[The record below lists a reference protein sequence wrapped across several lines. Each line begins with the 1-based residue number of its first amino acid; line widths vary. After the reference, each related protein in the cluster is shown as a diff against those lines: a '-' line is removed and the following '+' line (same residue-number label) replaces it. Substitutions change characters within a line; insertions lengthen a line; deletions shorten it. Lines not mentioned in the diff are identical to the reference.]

1 MNVDSQLIDSI
12 WEGYDDPL
20 PKVDQIERIFINQL
34 TSGKM
39 TH

>member
-1 MNVDSQLIDSI
+1 MNVDSQLLESI

-20 PKVDQIERIFINQL
+20 PKNDQIERIFINQL

>member
-12 WEGYDDPL
+12 WEGYDDQL
-20 PKVDQIERIFINQL
+20 PKVDQIERIFVNHL

-39 TH
+39 TY